1 MAEGSQVADATA
13 DAAGETAGTDGGGA
27 ETGAGGAET
36 GAGGAETGGTETG
49 GAETGGAETGGAD
62 KGQGWLRRL
71 FRYCWR
77 YRGDVLLALGASL
90 AGMAVMALVPLVPK
104 LIIDD
109 VIVRHERSLAPWA
122 TLLIVAA
129 LVVYV
134 LTYVRRFY
142 GGRLAL
148 DVQHALRTDMY
159 ASITRL
165 DGRRQDNL
173 STGQVIGRGT
183 SDLQLIQGLLFMV
196 PMLIG
201 NILLFLVSL
210 VVMAVLSPLLTVVAL
225 AVAPALWILASR
237 SRTRLFPATWYA
249 QGQAAAVAG
258 VVDGAVTGVRVVKG
272 FGQEAQ
278 ETDKLREAGRR
289 LFAAR
294 LRTVRLNSR
303 YTPALQ
309 AVPALGQVAML
320 ALGGWMATRGQISL
334 GTFVAFS
341 TYLAQLVGPVR
352 MLTMVLT
359 IGQQARAGVER
370 VFELIDTEPV
380 IHERPDARELPEDA
394 PATVEFDRVSFGYD
408 PERPVLSE
416 VSLRIEPGE
425 TLAVVGASGSGKST
439 LSMLLPRFYD
449 VSSGAVRI
457 GGHDVRELTYDSLRG
472 AIGLVPEDS
481 FLFSDTVR
489 ANLAYGLPDASE
501 ERIRAAARAAQAD
514 GFISALPD
522 GYDTEVGE
530 QGLTLSGGQRQRL
543 ALARAIL
550 TDPRLLILD
559 DATSAVDARVE
570 HEIHEALRGVMAG
583 RTTLLIAHRPSTLA
597 LADRIAVMER
607 GRVVDVGTDA
617 ELRARSALYRN
628 LLTEDAA
635 PDVPAVPSA
644 PAVPDVP
651 AVPSAPATPA
661 APGGDGAAR
670 TAAPAA
676 GNGSRPWAGADGPA
690 HAEPRGGG
698 AHAAGFAGAF
708 GGEAAASGLAEPCL
722 EEEPSADGDRPA
734 RGREGCS
741 RPAAGPRAR
750 GGDDPAHAS
759 GEADGDGVASEPW
772 IRPAGDGADGAVQAG
787 GARPR
792 YGDAPGH
799 AAADAA
805 GPDAG
810 RPSRRGGDGA
820 APEPWARPDD
830 GEGRCRPHGG
840 DDPDHARAGDGDGA
854 GFAGVSSGGP
864 GARPGGAGAAR
875 GRQVTPELWVRPA
888 GDGRKA
894 GAPAVA
900 AVAGPGMAGALSGMP
915 ATPELLA
922 KVAAL
927 PPATDTPDIDEEA
940 ATRAE
945 ETYGL
950 RRLLRGFG
958 APLALALLLVAL
970 DALAGLL
977 LPVLIRHGIDQG
989 VQRLA
994 LGAVWTASGLALLVV
1009 LAQWAVQ
1016 VGETRL
1022 TGRTG
1027 ERVLYALRVKIFA
1040 QLQRLG
1046 LDYYERELTGKIMTR
1061 MTTDVDALSTF
1072 LQTGLVT
1079 AVVSLLTFFGI
1090 LVALLVIDVQ
1100 LALVVFLTLPPLII
1114 GTVLFRRRSVKAYQ
1128 LARER
1133 VSVVNADLQESVA
1146 GLRIVQAFRRERSG
1160 RERFAARS
1168 DAYRQARLRG
1178 QRLISVY
1185 FPFVQL
1191 LSSVASALVLIVGAG
1206 RVGDGTLT
1214 TGALV
1219 AYLLYIDLFFAPVQ
1233 QLSQV
1238 FDGYQQAT
1246 VSLGR
1251 IQELLREPTT
1261 TPVADA
1267 PREVG
1272 AMRGEI
1278 AFEDVRFRYGDG
1290 EEALAGIS
1298 LTIPAGQTVAF
1309 VGETGAGKSTLVKL
1323 VARFYDP
1330 TGGAVRVDGAD
1341 LRELDLTEYR
1351 GHLGVV
1357 PQEPYLFA
1365 GTVRDAIAYGRP
1377 DASDA
1382 EVEAAA
1388 RAVGAH
1394 EMVASLDGG
1403 YLHEVAERGR
1413 NLSAGQRQLIAL
1425 ARAELVDPDILL
1437 LDEATAALDLATEAL
1452 VNQATDRLTG
1462 RRTTL
1467 VVAHRL
1473 TTAAR
1478 ADRVVVLDHGRVVE
1492 DGTHEELVARDG
1504 RYATLWRTFMGE
1516 TAPAVA

>member
-1 MAEGSQVADATA
+1 MAGVAADVADETGKR
-13 DAAGETAGTDGGGA
+13 DAAGPDAGR
-27 ETGAGGAET
+27 
-36 GAGGAETGGTETG
+36 
-49 GAETGGAETGGAD
+49 
-62 KGQGWLRRL
+62 GWVRRL
-71 FRYCWR
+71 FGYCWQ
-77 YRGDVLLALGASL
+77 YRSDVLLALGASL

-109 VIVRHERSLAPWA
+109 VIVKHDRSLAPWA
-122 TLLIVAA
+122 ILLIVAA

-148 DVQHALRTDMY
+148 DVQHALRTEMF
-159 ASITRL
+159 AAIARF
-165 DGRRQDNL
+165 DGRRQDKL
-173 STGQVIGRGT
+173 STGQIIGRAT
-183 SDLQLIQGLLFMV
+183 SDLQLIQGVLFMV
-196 PMLIG
+196 PMMIG

-237 SRTRLFPATWYA
+237 SRIRLFPATWYA

-278 ETDKLREAGRR
+278 ETDKLRGVGRR

-320 ALGGWMATRGQISL
+320 ALGGWMATRGQITL

-352 MLTMVLT
+352 MLTMLLT

-370 VFELIDTEPV
+370 VFELIDTAPV
-380 IHERPDARELPEDA
+380 IDERPDARELPEDA

-550 TDPRLLILD
+550 TDPRLLVLD

-607 GRVVDVGTDA
+607 GRVVDVGTDK
-617 ELRARSALYRN
+617 ELRARSAVYRR
-628 LLTEDAA
+628 LLTDDTASVAA
-635 PDVPAVPSA
+635 R
-644 PAVPDVP
+644 
-651 AVPSAPATPA
+651 
-661 APGGDGAAR
+661 GGDDAEHAVGL
-670 TAAPAA
+670 A
-676 GNGSRPWAGADGPA
+676 GG
-690 HAEPRGGG
+690 
-698 AHAAGFAGAF
+698 F
-708 GGEAAASGLAEPCL
+708 GGEAAATALVEPCPCL
-722 EEEPSADGDRPA
+722 DGEP
-734 RGREGCS
+734 REGGDHAAEL
-741 RPAAGPRAR
+741 RPR
-750 GGDDPAHAS
+750 GGDDPEH
-759 GEADGDGVASEPW
+759 ADGCP
-772 IRPAGDGADGAVQAG
+772 
-787 GARPR
+787 
-792 YGDAPGH
+792 
-799 AAADAA
+799 
-805 GPDAG
+805 
-810 RPSRRGGDGA
+810 
-820 APEPWARPDD
+820 
-830 GEGRCRPHGG
+830 
-840 DDPDHARAGDGDGA
+840 
-854 GFAGVSSGGP
+854 
-864 GARPGGAGAAR
+864 RPGG
-875 GRQVTPELWVRPA
+875 VTAKLWVRPD
-888 GDGRKA
+888 GDGRKD
-894 GAPAVA
+894 GTAVGTG
-900 AVAGPGMAGALSGMP
+900 AVAGGPGLAGALSGMP

-927 PPATDTPDIDEEA
+927 PPATDTPDIDEERA
-940 ATRAE
+940 ARPE
-945 ETYGL
+945 ESYGL

-958 APLALALLLVAL
+958 GPLAVALLLVAV
-970 DALAGLL
+970 DAIAGLL

-989 VQRLA
+989 VQRLS
-994 LGAVWTASGLALLVV
+994 LGAVWAASGLALLVV
-1009 LAQWAVQ
+1009 LVQWAAQ
-1016 VGETRL
+1016 IGETQM

-1090 LVALLVIDVQ
+1090 LVALLIIDVE

-1114 GTVLFRRRSVKAYQ
+1114 GTVVFRRRSVKAYE

-1160 RERFAARS
+1160 RERFAERS
-1168 DAYRQARLRG
+1168 DAYRQARVRG

-1206 RVGDGTLT
+1206 RVQDGTLT
-1214 TGALV
+1214 AGALV

-1251 IQELLREPTT
+1251 IQELLREPTS
-1261 TPVADA
+1261 TPVTDT
-1267 PREVG
+1267 PREVR

-1278 AFEDVRFRYGDG
+1278 GFDEVRFRYGDG

-1330 TGGAVRVDGAD
+1330 TGGAVRVDGVD
-1341 LRELDLTEYR
+1341 LREFDLTEYR

-1377 DASDA
+1377 GASDA

-1394 EMVASLDGG
+1394 DMVASLDGG
-1403 YLHEVAERGR
+1403 YLHEVSERGR

-1425 ARAELVDPDILL
+1425 ARAELVNPDILL

-1504 RYATLWRTFMGE
+1504 RYAALWRTFMGE
-1516 TAPAVA
+1516 TAPATV

>member
-1 MAEGSQVADATA
+1 M
-13 DAAGETAGTDGGGA
+13 
-27 ETGAGGAET
+27 
-36 GAGGAETGGTETG
+36 
-49 GAETGGAETGGAD
+49 
-62 KGQGWLRRL
+62 

-90 AGMAVMALVPLVPK
+90 AGMAVTALVPLVPK

-159 ASITRL
+159 AAITRL

-635 PDVPAVPSA
+635 PDVPAVP
-644 PAVPDVP
+644 DV
-651 AVPSAPATPA
+651 PATPA

-690 HAEPRGGG
+690 PAHAEPRGGG

-722 EEEPSADGDRPA
+722 DGEPSADGDRAA
-734 RGREGCS
+734 RGREGGS

-759 GEADGDGVASEPW
+759 GEAGGDGVASEPW
-772 IRPAGDGADGAVQAG
+772 IRPAGGGADGAVEAG
-787 GARPR
+787 GARPH

-799 AAADAA
+799 AAADVA
-805 GPDAG
+805 GPGAG
-810 RPSRRGGDGA
+810 RPSRRDGDGV

-830 GEGRCRPHGG
+830 GQGRCRPHGGDDLDHARAGDGDGAGFAGVSGGAAGAGRPGEPGGPWVRPDGSDEGRGDLRAG

-1016 VGETRL
+1016 VGETRM

>member
-1 MAEGSQVADATA
+1 M
-13 DAAGETAGTDGGGA
+13 
-27 ETGAGGAET
+27 
-36 GAGGAETGGTETG
+36 
-49 GAETGGAETGGAD
+49 
-62 KGQGWLRRL
+62 
-71 FRYCWR
+71 
-77 YRGDVLLALGASL
+77 LLALGASL

-109 VIVRHERSLAPWA
+109 VIVKHDRSLAPWA
-122 TLLIVAA
+122 ILLIVAA

-148 DVQHALRTDMY
+148 DVQHALRTEMF
-159 ASITRL
+159 AAIARF
-165 DGRRQDNL
+165 DGRRQDKL
-173 STGQVIGRGT
+173 STGQIIGRAT
-183 SDLQLIQGLLFMV
+183 SDLQLIQGVLFMV
-196 PMLIG
+196 PMMIG

-237 SRTRLFPATWYA
+237 SRIRLFPATWYA

-278 ETDKLREAGRR
+278 ETDKLRGVGRR

-320 ALGGWMATRGQISL
+320 ALGGWMATRGQITL

-352 MLTMVLT
+352 MLTMLLT

-380 IHERPDARELPEDA
+380 IDERPDARELPEDA

-550 TDPRLLILD
+550 TDPRLLVLD

-607 GRVVDVGTDA
+607 GRVVDVGTDK
-617 ELRARSALYRN
+617 ELRARSAVYRR
-628 LLTEDAA
+628 LLTDDTASVAA
-635 PDVPAVPSA
+635 R
-644 PAVPDVP
+644 
-651 AVPSAPATPA
+651 
-661 APGGDGAAR
+661 GGDDAEHAVGL
-670 TAAPAA
+670 A
-676 GNGSRPWAGADGPA
+676 GG
-690 HAEPRGGG
+690 
-698 AHAAGFAGAF
+698 F
-708 GGEAAASGLAEPCL
+708 GGEAAATALVEPCPCL
-722 EEEPSADGDRPA
+722 DGEP
-734 RGREGCS
+734 REGGDHTAEL
-741 RPAAGPRAR
+741 RPR
-750 GGDDPAHAS
+750 GGDDPEH
-759 GEADGDGVASEPW
+759 ADGCP
-772 IRPAGDGADGAVQAG
+772 
-787 GARPR
+787 
-792 YGDAPGH
+792 
-799 AAADAA
+799 
-805 GPDAG
+805 
-810 RPSRRGGDGA
+810 
-820 APEPWARPDD
+820 
-830 GEGRCRPHGG
+830 
-840 DDPDHARAGDGDGA
+840 
-854 GFAGVSSGGP
+854 
-864 GARPGGAGAAR
+864 RPGG
-875 GRQVTPELWVRPA
+875 VTPKLWVRPD
-888 GDGRKA
+888 GDGRKD
-894 GAPAVA
+894 GTAVGTG
-900 AVAGPGMAGALSGMP
+900 AVAGGPGLAGALSGMP

-927 PPATDTPDIDEEA
+927 PPATDTPDIDEERA
-940 ATRAE
+940 ARPE
-945 ETYGL
+945 ESYGL

-958 APLALALLLVAL
+958 GPLAVALLLVAV
-970 DALAGLL
+970 DAIAGLL

-989 VQRLA
+989 VQRLS
-994 LGAVWTASGLALLVV
+994 LGAVWAASGLALLVV
-1009 LAQWAVQ
+1009 LVQWAAQ
-1016 VGETRL
+1016 IGETQM

-1090 LVALLVIDVQ
+1090 LVALLIIDVE

-1114 GTVLFRRRSVKAYQ
+1114 GTVVFRRRSVKAYE

-1160 RERFAARS
+1160 RERFAERS
-1168 DAYRQARLRG
+1168 DAYRQARVRG

-1206 RVGDGTLT
+1206 RVQDGTLT
-1214 TGALV
+1214 AGALV

-1251 IQELLREPTT
+1251 IQELLREPTS
-1261 TPVADA
+1261 TPVTDT
-1267 PREVG
+1267 PREVR

-1278 AFEDVRFRYGDG
+1278 DFDEVRFRYGDG

-1330 TGGAVRVDGAD
+1330 TGGAVRVDGVD
-1341 LRELDLTEYR
+1341 LREFDLTEYR

-1377 DASDA
+1377 GASDA

-1394 EMVASLDGG
+1394 DMVASLDGG
-1403 YLHEVAERGR
+1403 YLHEVSERGR

-1425 ARAELVDPDILL
+1425 ARAELVNPDILL

-1504 RYATLWRTFMGE
+1504 RYAALWRTFMGE
-1516 TAPAVA
+1516 TAPATV